1 MRISQSE
8 HKMVVDERNK
18 LRKVNARL
26 IEIIRYHAVCMNC
39 EHHETPSCPEC
50 NVNPCGFQLKPIEKK
65 PCPKCEKCGEPVH
78 PMVPC
83 EEAKLLRGE

>member
-1 MRISQSE
+1 
-8 HKMVVDERNK
+8 
-18 LRKVNARL
+18 
-26 IEIIRYHAVCMNC
+26 MNC